1 MAVIFLLPTILICS
15 PTCNLHISFFF
26 SRDMAVSFG
35 DSSHHRTSSATHS
48 YVTESTVEVQR
59 HLSDIGSNKSGTS
72 PFKMRKAK
80 RIRFL
85 CNGDRFYKGVVMAVA
100 PERYRSFDSLLSDLT
115 RAFSANI
122 NLPSGVRTVYT
133 MEGNKVSHLDELEDG
148 KLYVCSGNGEQFKK
162 VDYVVSCNN
171 GVNNNRVKPARSLTK
186 LPTSYNNQGSY
197 NSNSSNQSKTVP
209 RPRIIIVVRSGLR
222 PRRVLRLLLN
232 KRNAPS
238 FEHAL
243 STITDAVKLDTG
255 AVRKIYNSNGMQV

>member
-1 MAVIFLLPTILICS
+1 
-15 PTCNLHISFFF
+15 
-26 SRDMAVSFG
+26 MAVSLS
-35 DSSHHRTSSATHS
+35 DATHHRTNSANHT
-48 YVTESTVEVQR
+48 YVTDSAVDVQR
-59 HLSDIGSNKSGTS
+59 HLSDIGSSKTAAS

-133 MEGNKVSHLDELEDG
+133 MDGNKISHLDELEEG
-148 KLYVCSGNGEQFKK
+148 KLYVCSGTGEQFKK
-162 VDYVVSCNN
+162 VDYVVLC
-171 GVNNNRVKPARSLTK
+171 NNNRVRPSRSLTK
-186 LPTSYNNQGSY
+186 LPTNGNANSYNCNS
-197 NSNSSNQSKTVP
+197 SNSSNYRSRNVV
-209 RPRIIIVVRSGLR
+209 RPRIIILIRNGVR
-222 PRRVLRLLLN
+222 PRRVMRLLLN

-255 AVRKIYNSNGMQV
+255 AVRKVYNSRGIQVCDT